1 MRSRFDTRLASAVMR
16 LGIITPIVILLPR
29 AHNEWE
35 VDATVDDLVAIA
47 QAADRL
53 GYHHLTASEHIAV
66 PVDVEARRGKRYWDL
81 LSTLSYLA
89 AVTERIRLA
98 TNMVVLPYHHPLE
111 IVKHYGTLDQLSKGR
126 LILGVGVG
134 SLQEE
139 FTMLGREIGLRGE
152 RANDAIRAIRAAW
165 GQHEPAYEGPHWKFN
180 DVVVDPS
187 GVQEHLP
194 IWVGG
199 RTMPSLRRAVELGD
213 AWVPFIIGPDEV
225 RTMLDRAQQSPQWN
239 ERSTPLDVALWPEP
253 VLDPMTEPG
262 RVVEQAHEH
271 LASGATI
278 LNYRF
283 PSRSVAHHIE
293 QMEALTTLLDPS
305 WTSPTI

>member
-1 MRSRFDTRLASAVMR
+1 MR

-66 PVDVEARRGKRYWDL
+66 PIDVEARRGKRYWDL

-111 IVKHYGTLDQLSKGR
+111 IVKHYGTLDRLSNGR

-134 SLQEE
+134 SLAEE
-139 FTMLGREIGLRGE
+139 FAMLGRDLDGRGE
-152 RANDAIRAIRAAW
+152 RSDDAIRAIRAAW
-165 GQHEPAYEGPHWKFN
+165 GQHEPRYDGPHWSFG

-187 GVQEHLP
+187 GIQDPLP

-213 AWVPFIIGPDEV
+213 AWVPFIIGPEEV
-225 RTMLDRAQQSPQWN
+225 RTMLDRAQETAGVVRSAPR
-239 ERSTPLDVALWPEP
+239 RSTLRC
-253 VLDPMTEPG
+253 G
-262 RVVEQAHEH
+262 R
-271 LASGATI
+271 
-278 LNYRF
+278 
-283 PSRSVAHHIE
+283 SRCS
-293 QMEALTTLLDPS
+293 TRCS
-305 WTSPTI
+305 SPTGSSSRRTSTWRVARRSSTTGSRADRSRTTSSRWKH